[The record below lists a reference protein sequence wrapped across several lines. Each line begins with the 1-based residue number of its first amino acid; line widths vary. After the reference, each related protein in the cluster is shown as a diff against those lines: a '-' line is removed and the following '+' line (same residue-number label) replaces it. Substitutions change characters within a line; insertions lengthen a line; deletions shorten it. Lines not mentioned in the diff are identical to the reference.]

1 MDLAYHGN
9 WLFQLLFGC
18 GKKTNLVFFILMA
31 KGKSFMEHKY
41 LFFYD
46 FFFSAVVLYCN
57 CTFQ

>member
-18 GKKTNLVFFILMA
+18 GKKTNLVF
-31 KGKSFMEHKY
+31 Y
-41 LFFYD
+41 LEWQKENPSWNTNICFSMT
-46 FFFSAVVLYCN
+46 FFSAVVLYYN

>member
-46 FFFSAVVLYCN
+46 FFFFCCSSVL
-57 CTFQ
+57 